1 MGGLFTAWKD
11 GARAFNHSG
20 YYSEM
25 KSQGQPPLGFYLR
38 VVQHLLP
45 RQPQAAGTAVVVT
58 SPDRA
63 YPVAKALTYQAQQ
76 VEMLLGGASS
86 TPHAQCAL
94 AR

>member
-45 RQPQAAGTAVVVT
+45 RPPQPAGTAVVVT

-63 YPVAKALTYQAQQ
+63 YPVAKALTYQAQLED
-76 VEMLLGGASS
+76 VERRRGRVRLERLR
-86 TPHAQCAL
+86 Q
-94 AR
+94 